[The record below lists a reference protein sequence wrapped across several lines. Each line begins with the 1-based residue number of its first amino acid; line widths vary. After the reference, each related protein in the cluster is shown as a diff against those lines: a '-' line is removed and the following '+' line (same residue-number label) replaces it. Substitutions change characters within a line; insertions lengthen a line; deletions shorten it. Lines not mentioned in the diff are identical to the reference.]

1 MRGYALKTWR
11 RIAFP
16 ALLFWALA
24 AFLLGSAGLTG
35 WALHREKSQPYRVTV
50 TASGPLD
57 LEALSRL
64 GEVEACTAVYELS
77 AELTAGEYTAT
88 LTLHGVDAG
97 FVAGELV
104 QGILFPEDSAMPYL
118 VLNEA
123 ALKCFSADG
132 VPISSAE
139 GVDWLNSDAGLNG
152 TPVRLCGI
160 LKDGSEEPRGYM
172 SCSAARGLLLQTEG
186 TAGTQTAWLELR
198 NFGCVES
205 AAEGI
210 AGLGCTWESVDADA
224 AGAWPEQQL
233 KAGLLTLAGGS
244 SALAAVFL
252 LRSALRYDALKHT
265 AEYQHL
271 REVTGERHIRGRINL
286 IRCAVLFLLGLLL
299 GGAALLA
306 LSVGNQI

>member
-1 MRGYALKTWR
+1 MRGYALKTWKR
-11 RIAFP
+11 VGFP
-16 ALLFWALA
+16 ALLFWTLA
-24 AFLLGSAGLTG
+24 SFLLGSAGLTG
-35 WALHREKSQPYRVTV
+35 WGLHREKSQPYRVTV

-64 GEVEACTAVYELS
+64 EEVESCTAVYELS
-77 AELTAGEYTAT
+77 AELTAGEYTAS
-88 LTLHGVDAG
+88 LTVHGVEGSFAAG
-97 FVAGELV
+97 DLV
-104 QGILFPEDSAMPYL
+104 QGILFPEDSVMPYL

-132 VPISSAE
+132 VPISSTE
-139 GVDWLNSDAGLNG
+139 NVDWLNSDAGLNG

-160 LKDGSEEPRGYM
+160 LRDGSEEPQVYLSRT
-172 SCSAARGLLLQTEG
+172 AARKLLLQTAG
-186 TAGTQTAWLELR
+186 TAETQTAWLELR

-210 AGLGCTWESVDADA
+210 AGLGCTWESATPDTAD
-224 AGAWPEQQL
+224 AWPEKQL
-233 KAGLLTLAGGS
+233 KAGLLALAGGI

-252 LRSALRYDALKHT
+252 IWGALRYDALKHT

-271 REVTGERHIRGRINL
+271 RKVTGDRHIRGRINL

-299 GGAALLA
+299 GGTALLA
-306 LSVGNQI
+306 RSVGTQI